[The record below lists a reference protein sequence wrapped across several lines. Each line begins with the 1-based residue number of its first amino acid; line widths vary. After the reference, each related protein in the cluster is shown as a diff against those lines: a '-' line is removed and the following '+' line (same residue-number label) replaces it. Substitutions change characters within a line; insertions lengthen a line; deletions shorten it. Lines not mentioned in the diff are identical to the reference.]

1 MSCDQ
6 YRKYELGELDE
17 ERFRSHERQCPSC
30 QETMRQNA
38 ELMALAGSLKQPIE
52 APFLWGRIEAA
63 LSAETEKTEQKWSG
77 VFCRHRTALYRIA
90 AVLVVGVGMGAY
102 LNSRSASEPSRL
114 LSASALERVEE
125 QEQEYIQAI
134 EELEQVASVQLAQMD
149 LDLMLLYRDKLE
161 TIDAQIDRCQKAL
174 RSNPANVHIRRYLLL
189 ALQDKKEAL
198 QEVVAYQTEL

>member
-1 MSCDQ
+1 MNCDR
-6 YRKYELGELDE
+6 YKRYELGELDE
-17 ERFRSHERQCPSC
+17 ESFRSHAQQCPSC
-30 QETMRQNA
+30 QDLLHQDA
-38 ELMALAGSLKQPIE
+38 ELMALARSLKQPVE
-52 APFLWGRIEAA
+52 SPFLWGRIEDE
-63 LSAETEKTEQKWSG
+63 LRAEMEKAEQKRPG
-77 VFCRHRTALYRIA
+77 AFRRHRTALYRIA
-90 AVLVVGVGMGAY
+90 AVLVVGVGLGAY
-102 LNSRSASEPSRL
+102 LDSRSASEPSRL

-125 QEQEYIQAI
+125 KEQEHIQAI

-161 TIDAQIDRCQKAL
+161 TIDAQISRCQKAL